1 MDMRDYSTLHFD
13 INSSKGTVHPI
24 FQILTYLV
32 QLCIENILN
41 VNSVLALIFFTY
53 MYLLKGQI

>member
-1 MDMRDYSTLHFD
+1 MDMRDYSILHFD
-13 INSSKGTVHPI
+13 INSSKGTVHHI

-41 VNSVLALIFFTY
+41 VNSVFALIIFTY
-53 MYLLKGQI
+53 LPKGQI